1 MTTTQQ
7 QDDPVLRLARRRRL
21 RGRAVL
27 ILLPVGLLTWAMG
40 ATWRDGPPPWPA
52 LLSVVALL
60 GAAMAAWWWL
70 ERGVGAGLGALVRHR
85 RDDAAF
91 TAEELAD
98 ARAEHSLR
106 TGSSASHHDRAMVEA
121 LAARWSRDARAT
133 LVGAPLYIALVL
145 GMFLRAAHDDGI
157 PYALAVLWVA
167 LAVALLVR
175 SVHRLRLSRRWLRE
189 HATAP

>member
-1 MTTTQQ
+1 VTTTQQ

-70 ERGVGAGLGALVRHR
+70 ERGVGPGLGALVRPR
-85 RDDAAF
+85 RDDGAF

-106 TGSSASHHDRAMVEA
+106 TGSSASHHDRARVEA
-121 LAARWSRDARAT
+121 LAARWTRDARAT
-133 LVGAPLYIALVL
+133 LVGAPLYIALAV
-145 GMFLRAAHDDGI
+145 GMFLRAAHHDG
-157 PYALAVLWVA
+157 PYAPAVLWVA